1 MHSESACQ
9 TTDTRTSYCTRPRAR
24 VCVFF
29 FSFASRGRSA
39 RSIEAAAGRDGRAG
53 LVDAGA
59 RVERGARE
67 DRSIDAI
74 ERESARATMTL
85 VESASEGGGS
95 ASAAVTAACRVVG
108 VLIHGETE
116 RPDEDDG
123 AEEKAR
129 EDGEAEKFAEAL
141 CAKSRGEV
149 FEQLVA
155 HAETLFSDGG
165 DKEASGVVA
174 VMANLAGED
183 AKAVKRVMEC
193 VTASVSERVGL
204 RVRCAIAVYN
214 DARGADVGTKLELF
228 EKVAAYCVS
237 AGQKGV
243 LPTLIAHAGD
253 AKAWGSD
260 VKIQRRVLKLSVD
273 LLRELGDREEELFST
288 MIKYLA
294 TFENDAG
301 AVGEAAEIA
310 KETAR
315 AFIASPTMFHGDFL
329 ALKGVQGL
337 QSSDAAVF
345 KLLSTL
351 LTGSVNDYLA
361 LVKSSGSVI
370 SDLGLDADECMAKMR
385 TMALSA
391 LGKKGDCAY
400 SEIKEAL
407 QCEEAEVEECVVRAV
422 GAGVVDAKMDQINKR
437 VVFTRCTDRV
447 FSGAEWQELG
457 AKISSWR
464 GSIDALQQRL
474 SAN

>member
-1 MHSESACQ
+1 
-9 TTDTRTSYCTRPRAR
+9 
-24 VCVFF
+24 
-29 FSFASRGRSA
+29 
-39 RSIEAAAGRDGRAG
+39 
-53 LVDAGA
+53 
-59 RVERGARE
+59 
-67 DRSIDAI
+67 
-74 ERESARATMTL
+74 MTL
-85 VESASEGGGS
+85 VESASEGREGV
-95 ASAAVTAACRVVG
+95 SAAVAAACRVVG
-108 VLIHGETE
+108 VLIHGEDE
-116 RPDEDDG
+116 RPEDDDDVVVGGGGDGGDGGDG
-123 AEEKAR
+123 AREDGDARVR
-129 EDGEAEKFAEAL
+129 EDGEAEKFAKAL
-141 CAKSRGEV
+141 SAKPKGEV
-149 FEQLVA
+149 FEALA
-155 HAETLFSDGG
+155 THAKTLFSDGG
-165 DKEASGVVA
+165 DKEVSGVVA

-183 AKAVKRVMEC
+183 ANAMKRVMEC

-214 DARGADVGTKLELF
+214 DASGADVGTKLELF
-228 EKVAAYCVS
+228 EKVAAYCV
-237 AGQKGV
+237 AAEQKAV
-243 LPTLIAHAGD
+243 LPMLIAHAGD

-260 VKIQRRVLKLSVD
+260 VKIQRGVLKLSVD
-273 LLRELGDREEELFST
+273 LLRTLGDREEELFST

-351 LTGSVNDYLA
+351 LTGSVSDYNA
-361 LVKSSGSVI
+361 LIASSGSII
-370 SDLGLDADECMAKMR
+370 SDLGLDADECMTKMR
-385 TMALSA
+385 TMALST

-400 SEIKEAL
+400 SEIKDAL
-407 QCEEAEVEECVVRAV
+407 MCEEAEVEECVVQAV

-447 FSGAEWQELG
+447 FSGAEWRELG

-464 GSIDALQQRL
+464 GSIDALQKRL

>member
-1 MHSESACQ
+1 MSDHHRHAHVVLY
-9 TTDTRTSYCTRPRAR
+9 TPARPC
-24 VCVFF
+24 VCFF
-29 FSFASRGRSA
+29 TSFASRGRSA

-67 DRSIDAI
+67 DRSIDAVETR
-74 ERESARATMTL
+74 ERARATMTL

-165 DKEASGVVA
+165 DKEVSGVVA

-351 LTGSVNDYLA
+351 LTGSVSDYLA

>member
-1 MHSESACQ
+1 MREI
-9 TTDTRTSYCTRPRAR
+9 AR
-24 VCVFF
+24 
-29 FSFASRGRSA
+29 
-39 RSIEAAAGRDGRAG
+39 
-53 LVDAGA
+53 
-59 RVERGARE
+59 
-67 DRSIDAI
+67 
-74 ERESARATMTL
+74 
-85 VESASEGGGS
+85 
-95 ASAAVTAACRVVG
+95 
-108 VLIHGETE
+108 
-116 RPDEDDG
+116 
-123 AEEKAR
+123 
-129 EDGEAEKFAEAL
+129 
-141 CAKSRGEV
+141 EV

-165 DKEASGVVA
+165 DKEVSGVVA

-228 EKVAAYCVS
+228 EKVARLRLGGSKRRVADAHRARGRCE
-237 AGQKGV
+237 GV
-243 LPTLIAHAGD
+243 
-253 AKAWGSD
+253 GSD

-351 LTGSVNDYLA
+351 LTGS
-361 LVKSSGSVI
+361 
-370 SDLGLDADECMAKMR
+370 
-385 TMALSA
+385 
-391 LGKKGDCAY
+391 
-400 SEIKEAL
+400 
-407 QCEEAEVEECVVRAV
+407 
-422 GAGVVDAKMDQINKR
+422 
-437 VVFTRCTDRV
+437 
-447 FSGAEWQELG
+447 
-457 AKISSWR
+457 
-464 GSIDALQQRL
+464 
-474 SAN
+474 

>member
-1 MHSESACQ
+1 
-9 TTDTRTSYCTRPRAR
+9 
-24 VCVFF
+24 
-29 FSFASRGRSA
+29 
-39 RSIEAAAGRDGRAG
+39 
-53 LVDAGA
+53 
-59 RVERGARE
+59 
-67 DRSIDAI
+67 
-74 ERESARATMTL
+74 MTL
-85 VESASEGGGS
+85 VESAREGREG
-95 ASAAVTAACRVVG
+95 ARAAVVAACRVVG
-108 VLIHGETE
+108 VLIHGEDE
-116 RPDEDDG
+116 RAGDDDVVGGGDGGDGGDG
-123 AEEKAR
+123 AREDGDGRVR
-129 EDGEAEKFAEAL
+129 EDGEAEKFAKALSAKPKGEGFEAL
-141 CAKSRGEV
+141 ATHAK
-149 FEQLVA
+149 
-155 HAETLFSDGG
+155 TLFSDGG
-165 DKEASGVVA
+165 DKEVSGVVA

-183 AKAVKRVMEC
+183 ANAVKRVMEC

-214 DARGADVGTKLELF
+214 DASGADVGTKLELF
-228 EKVAAYCVS
+228 EKVAAYCV
-237 AGQKGV
+237 AAEQKAV
-243 LPTLIAHAGD
+243 SPTPSHAGD

-260 VKIQRRVLKLSVD
+260 VKIQRGVLKLSVD
-273 LLRELGDREEELFST
+273 LLRTLGDREEELFST

-315 AFIASPTMFHGDFL
+315 AFIASPTMYHGDFL

-351 LTGSVNDYLA
+351 LTGSVSDYNA
-361 LVKSSGSVI
+361 LIASSGSVI
-370 SDLGLDADECMAKMR
+370 SDLGLDADECMTKMR
-385 TMALSA
+385 TMALST

-400 SEIKEAL
+400 SEIKDAL

-447 FSGAEWQELG
+447 FSGAEWRELG

-464 GSIDALQQRL
+464 GSIDALQKRL